1 VHASDGRWYEGS
13 LLELREGSAIVRFQG
28 ETETA
33 EVELD
38 FIRPKV
44 GASAERKRKA
54 AAAEAAAAE
63 EAKRLVPKSLEILPG
78 DSEDTIEKKKKK
90 LKMFK
95 RQEKKAALET
105 QGEGRR
111 S

>member
-13 LLELREGSAIVRFQG
+13 IVELREGSAIVRFQG

-54 AAAEAAAAE
+54 AAEAAAAE
-63 EAKRLVPKSLEILPG
+63 EAKRVVPKSLEILPG
-78 DSEDTIEKKKKK
+78 DSEETIEKKKKK

-95 RQEKKAALET
+95 RQEKKTALESQT
-105 QGEGRR
+105 EGKR